1 MKAGILFSG
10 GKDSSLAAIMVSR
23 DYEVELNT
31 FVFDPENR
39 MASVSEAANA
49 LGFPFKKRVFR
60 ENFLDEVIAM
70 ILRSGY
76 VNEAINTVHRE
87 ALTVLSEIYDV
98 VGDGTRLDDR
108 VPMLTRSQV
117 QSFADLSGC
126 SYIRPL
132 LGFSKREV
140 QRLVERYLVVLY
152 GETGMIRNGDYEG
165 EIRQALQERGHCIG
179 DLFPSAH
186 QQSLVVA
193 RQIPGVCEESL

>member
-10 GKDSSLAAIMVSR
+10 GKDSSLAAIMASR

-31 FVFDPENR
+31 FVFDPNSR
-39 MASVSEAANA
+39 IASVSEAANA
-49 LGFPFKKRVFR
+49 LGFPFKIRIFR
-60 ENFLDEVIAM
+60 ESLLDEVIAM

-76 VNEAINTVHRE
+76 VNEAINSVHRE
-87 ALTVLSEIYDV
+87 ALAALSKIYDV
-98 VGDGTRLDDR
+98 VGDGTRFDDR

-140 QRLVERYLVVLY
+140 QRLVDRYLVVSY
-152 GETGMIRNGDYEG
+152 GETGTIRNGDYEG
-165 EIRQALQERGHCIG
+165 EIRQALQERGHCIR
-179 DLFPSAH
+179 DLFPAAH
-186 QQSLVVA
+186 QQSLVIG
-193 RQIPGVCEESL
+193 RKIPGVY